1 MILHKIKL
9 PYVISSILQFIL
21 LTPFLIQGYIGS
33 DWDSYALIGSVQN
46 LNIDFLYLPSRPP
59 GFPVFEIFL
68 SLLFFLSQLINVSFE
83 LVFILSQFFFVVC
96 NNYLIYKL
104 FDFYKKSSEYL
115 YFVIVF
121 SPIYLLSGFSV
132 IDYHSGL
139 FFGLLAVYYSIRNK
153 NPILISIILSLA
165 IGVRLTNLIF
175 AISVF
180 LIFIK
185 NKTDITQKV
194 KLILFTFFGTLIVY
208 GIPYVNLWNRTLS
221 KSMDKLNEMICI
233 YNLTNTD
240 HDLYSRFGR
249 YILKQI
255 DYLGVIGFLTLL
267 FIVLINFKKIDFK
280 NNIHYLIIFVS
291 YQISF
296 LRLPTEEGHL
306 LPAFVAAMLLANTLN
321 LDKKLIIVLL
331 ASTIISNFLYFSFY
345 DVDIEDSATKA
356 VFNIEIK
363 NGLLIKDF
371 NDRQK
376 IGVDKEYH
384 YLNAYESIKEVWSDG
399 CPN

>member
-1 MILHKIKL
+1 M
-9 PYVISSILQFIL
+9 
-21 LTPFLIQGYIGS
+21 
-33 DWDSYALIGSVQN
+33 
-46 LNIDFLYLPSRPP
+46 
-59 GFPVFEIFL
+59 
-68 SLLFFLSQLINVSFE
+68 
-83 LVFILSQFFFVVC
+83 VC

-104 FDFYKKSSEYL
+104 FDFSKKFSEYL

-139 FFGLLAVYYSIRNK
+139 FFGFLAVYYSIRNK

-180 LIFIK
+180 VIFIK
-185 NKTDITQKV
+185 NKSDITQKV
-194 KLILFTFFGTLIVY
+194 KLILFTFFGSFIVY

-255 DYLGVIGFLTLL
+255 DYLGVIGFITLL
-267 FIVLINFKKIDFK
+267 FIVLMNFKKIDFK

-306 LPAFVAAMLLANTLN
+306 LPAFVAAMLLINTLN

-331 ASTIISNFLYFSFY
+331 ASTIVSNFLHLSFY

>member
-68 SLLFFLSQLINVSFE
+68 SLLFFLSQLINISFE

-104 FDFYKKSSEYL
+104 FDFSKKSSEYL
-115 YFVIVF
+115 YFAIVL

-139 FFGLLAVYYSIRNK
+139 FFGFLAVYYSIRNK
-153 NPILISIILSLA
+153 NPILISTILSLA

-175 AISVF
+175 AISCAF

-194 KLILFTFFGTLIVY
+194 KLILFTFFGSLIVY

-267 FIVLINFKKIDFK
+267 FIVLINFKKSIL
-280 NNIHYLIIFVS
+280 NNIHYLIIFVFIKLAS
-291 YQISF
+291 
-296 LRLPTEEGHL
+296 RLPTEEGHL
-306 LPAFVAAMLLANTLN
+306 LPAFVAAMLLINTLN

-371 NDRQK
+371 IDRQK
-376 IGVDKEYH
+376 I
-384 YLNAYESIKEVWSDG
+384 ESTKNFII
-399 CPN
+399 

>member
-21 LTPFLIQGYIGS
+21 LTPFLFQGYIGS

-68 SLLFFLSQLINVSFE
+68 SLLFFLSQLINISFE

-104 FDFYKKSSEYL
+104 FDFSKKSSEYL
-115 YFVIVF
+115 YFAIVL

-139 FFGLLAVYYSIRNK
+139 FFGFLAVYYSIRNK
-153 NPILISIILSLA
+153 NFILISIILSLA

-185 NKTDITQKV
+185 NKTNITQKV
-194 KLILFTFFGTLIVY
+194 KLILFTFFGSLIVY

-221 KSMDKLNEMICI
+221 KSMDKLNEMTCI

-255 DYLGVIGFLTLL
+255 DYLGVIGFITLL
-267 FIVLINFKKIDFK
+267 FIVLTNFKKIDFK

-306 LPAFVAAMLLANTLN
+306 LPAFVAAMLLINTLN
-321 LDKKLIIVLL
+321 LEKNLIIVLL

-371 NDRQK
+371 IDRQK